1 MTRPVSGQQVTIAQ
15 GPYRAQVGQLAAVLR
30 GCWHGPDRLTETWPD
45 DWVAPMGAGL
55 VLVPWPNRV
64 AGAAWE
70 SGGATQQL
78 DVTEPAK
85 GNAIHGLLR
94 NAVYDVADPTDSEV
108 TLTTTIYPQHGYP
121 FSLDTAVTYAVAESG
136 LTVTH
141 TLTNVGSG
149 TAPFGV
155 GAHPYLRVGEVP
167 SAELTVTLSARTQ
180 VVVDDRVVPT
190 GLQPVAGTTLDLRA
204 GRVVG
209 DLGVLDGAFTDF
221 ESADGRVEH
230 RVAAPDGRSTVLWA
244 DEVFGWAQVF
254 TPAVFPGPGKPDQRT
269 AIAIEPMTCA
279 ADAFHNG
286 WGLLH
291 LAPGETWSGS
301 WGLRAEGF

>member
-1 MTRPVSGQQVTIAQ
+1 MTRPVSGEQVTIAH
-15 GPYRAQVGQLAAVLR
+15 GPFRAQVGQLAAVLR
-30 GCWHGPDRLTETWPD
+30 GCWHGDQPLTENWPD

-64 AGAAWE
+64 AGAVWE
-70 SGGATQQL
+70 SGGGKQQL
-78 DVTEPAK
+78 DITEPAR

-94 NAVYDVADPTDSEV
+94 NAVYDITARSDRSV
-108 TLTTTIYPQHGYP
+108 TLAATIYPQHGYP
-121 FSLDTAVTYAVAESG
+121 FTLDTAVTYALDDAG

-141 TLTNVGSG
+141 TLINVGADA
-149 TAPFGV
+149 APFGV

-167 SAELTVTLSARTQ
+167 PAELTITLSARTR

-190 GLQPVAGTTLDLRA
+190 GLAPVQDSPVDLRS

-209 DLGVLDGAFTDF
+209 SLGALDGAFTDF
-221 ESADGRVEH
+221 DSDGRVEH
-230 RVAAPDGRSTVLWA
+230 RLSAPDGRSVVLWA
-244 DEVFGWAQVF
+244 DEVFGWAQVY
-254 TPAVFPGPGKPDQRT
+254 TPAIFPGPGKPNQRT
-269 AIAIEPMTCA
+269 AIAVEPMTCA

-286 WGLLH
+286 WGLQH